1 MFENM
6 FKKALNKKKGRQ
18 WSITEKK
25 WLTVMLYADKFLSI
39 K

>member
-6 FKKALNKKKGRQ
+6 FEKALNKKKGRQ

-25 WLTVMLYADKFLSI
+25 RSTEMLYA
-39 K
+39 

>member
-6 FKKALNKKKGRQ
+6 FEKALNKKKSRQ

-25 WLTVMLYADKFLSI
+25 GSIEMFYAQ
-39 K
+39 